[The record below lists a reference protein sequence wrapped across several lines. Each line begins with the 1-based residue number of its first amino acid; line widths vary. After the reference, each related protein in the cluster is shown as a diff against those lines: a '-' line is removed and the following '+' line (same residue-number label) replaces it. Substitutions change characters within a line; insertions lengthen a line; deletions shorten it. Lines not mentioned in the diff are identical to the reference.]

1 MNASIF
7 KVENSLDDVRQ
18 NWEVEITA
26 FSCSLAHNASAYHLW
41 QGSPILLSSEGC

>member
-18 NWEVEITA
+18 NWEVEIPR
-26 FSCSLAHNASAYHLW
+26 FKQIC
-41 QGSPILLSSEGC
+41 C